1 MFTTKQAMAIVD
13 AVVCTEIGS
22 ARNKEFALSQAL
34 EWAAFVVGANARHP
48 FSEWTAE
55 EAELVRLAGSNP
67 DLIQA
72 LGHQTPEC
80 YLNAL
85 TA

>member
-13 AVVCTEIGS
+13 EVVCAEID
-22 ARNKEFALSQAL
+22 RTQNKNFAISQAL
-34 EWAAFVVGANARHP
+34 EWAALVVKANARHP
-48 FSEWTAE
+48 FDEWTAE
-55 EAELVRLAGSNP
+55 EAELIRLTGSNP
-67 DLIQA
+67 DLVQA

-85 TA
+85 MA